1 MHAEV
6 RPPKDYDAFASL
18 YDLVAHVGSFGKIRA
33 SKACQTAR
41 LRPGDRVLFAGSG
54 TGEDAVAAAR
64 RGCHVTCVDAS
75 ARMLARARAR
85 ARRAGTWLACV
96 HGDIRSHAPAAPF
109 DAVCANHL
117 LNVFAER
124 EARDLLARLAGFVR
138 PGGIVMVAD
147 FAPPRGLRDAMLH
160 AHWWATV
167 TIGVLFRLCD
177 LHRLYDYTTWLDD
190 AGLALVEQRRFA
202 VLGVLPAYRNLVLQ
216 RPFDA
221 AAENR

>member
-6 RPPKDYDAFASL
+6 RPPKNYDAFASL
-18 YDLVAHVGSFGKIRA
+18 YDLVAHVGSVGSIRA
-33 SKACQTAR
+33 SKACQTPR

-64 RGCHVTCVDAS
+64 LGCHVTCVDAS
-75 ARMLARARAR
+75 TGMLARARTR
-85 ARRAGTWLACV
+85 ARRAGIEIDCV
-96 HGDIRSHAPAAPF
+96 HGDIRSHEPAAPF

-117 LNVFAER
+117 LNVFAEP
-124 EARDLLARLAGFVR
+124 EAKHVLARLAGFVR

-147 FAPPRGLRDAMLH
+147 FAPPRGLRDAILH
-160 AHWWATV
+160 AHWCATV
-167 TIGVLFRLCD
+167 TIGALFRLCD

-190 AGLALVEQRRFA
+190 AGLVLVEQRRFA

-216 RPFDA
+216 RPFA
-221 AAENR
+221 ADAEN